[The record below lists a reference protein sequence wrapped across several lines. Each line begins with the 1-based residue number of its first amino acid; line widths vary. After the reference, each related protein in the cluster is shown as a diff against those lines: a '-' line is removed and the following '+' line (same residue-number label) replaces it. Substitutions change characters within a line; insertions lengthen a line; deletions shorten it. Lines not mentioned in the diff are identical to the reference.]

1 MSGETPGGW
10 RAFARRRGPGA
21 MILLTLLLVAVIV
34 QILVITR
41 RGASPETCVPLALT
55 LLALVTNG
63 WWCRPAR
70 AAYPPASPNKTA
82 KAQRSKWLVAAA
94 SVVLAIWPRYTRLDQ
109 GLTVDEITKVES
121 GILGHWETQADGHRH
136 FHGIT
141 WEEALHSREAWT
153 DTFKVGPWGYL
164 EAKAGHVLLGGS
176 GDGTQPVRERGLRL
190 FPFVSGIL
198 TVGLIA
204 LLSTLIAGPRAGLAA
219 GLILALH
226 PGHIMVSTTIG
237 ASSTMLFCFAAAIL
251 SLIKALE
258 TNRWPWWLALAAA
271 QAACFLCNGVSV
283 GALAGLNAGGVA
295 AILASRSGDDRLSH
309 LLRLLFPAALG
320 VVWLMTMDPFVYS
333 SQAPDMTFRDQWSQV
348 AAGIPDTES
357 GSGFSLAHIAG
368 DTPWRGVSVRWFL
381 LLCAGAGLLV
391 MLFQD
396 WRTRAVAGCV
406 LTGYFLCPESV
417 TILLL
422 ALLLP
427 PVLACAGAGLARL
440 SPGSKRLGHAAVF
453 VAVVY
458 ALTTLPVLHRLMAL
472 PALPVREV
480 AAAAKETEADGKTMR
495 ASPDT
500 VATFYDP
507 EVRVVRTLAELNDV
521 VDAAN
526 EQGQSLRVYHT
537 MVEGNGE
544 RQSLR
549 EELEKSGR
557 FQLVQEFTALELQNH
572 CRLYRYQPK
581 ERIIHLNL
589 KQEKKP
595 VP

>member
-1 MSGETPGGW
+1 
-10 RAFARRRGPGA
+10 
-21 MILLTLLLVAVIV
+21 MILLALLLVAAVV
-34 QILVITR
+34 QMLAIIR
-41 RGASPETCVPLALT
+41 RGASPETCVPLAMT

-63 WWCRPAR
+63 WWCRSAR
-70 AAYPPASPNKTA
+70 AAYPAAPLSRGTA
-82 KAQRSKWLVAAA
+82 KARRATWLVAGA

-109 GLTVDEITKVES
+109 GLTADEMVKVET
-121 GILGHWETQADGHRH
+121 GILGHWETQADGQRH
-136 FHGIT
+136 FHPIT
-141 WEEALHSREAWT
+141 WQETLHAREAWT

-164 EAKAGHVLLGGS
+164 EARAGHVLLGGS
-176 GDGTQPVRERGLRL
+176 SDGTEPARERGLRL
-190 FPFVSGIL
+190 FPFASGIL

-226 PGHIMVSTTIG
+226 PGHVMVSTTIG
-237 ASSTMLFCFAAAIL
+237 ASSTMLLCFAAAIL
-251 SLIKALE
+251 SLMKALE

-271 QAACFLCNGVSV
+271 QAACFLCNGASL
-283 GALAGLNAGGVA
+283 GALVGLNAGGVA
-295 AILASRSGDDRLSH
+295 AILASRAGDDRLSH
-309 LLRLLFPAALG
+309 LLRLLLPVALG
-320 VVWLMTMDPFVYS
+320 VVWLVTMDSFEYS
-333 SQAPDMTFRDQWSQV
+333 SQWPDNALRDQWSQV
-348 AAGIPDTES
+348 VGGIPDTES
-357 GSGFSLAHIAG
+357 GSGFSLTHIAR
-368 DTPWRGVSVRWFL
+368 DTPWRGVSARWFL

-396 WRTRAVAGCV
+396 WRSRAVAACV

-417 TILLL
+417 TILFL

-440 SPGSKRLGHAAVF
+440 SPRNKRLGHAPVF
-453 VAVVY
+453 IGVVY

-472 PALPVREV
+472 PALPIREV
-480 AAAAKETEADGKTMR
+480 AAAAKRTGADAKAMT
-495 ASPDT
+495 ASPDASA
-500 VATFYDP
+500 VFYDP
-507 EVRVVRTLAELNDV
+507 EVRVVRTLTELNDV

-526 EQGQSLRVYHT
+526 EQGRSLRVYHR
-537 MVEGNGE
+537 MAEGGE
-544 RQSLR
+544 ERRSLL

-589 KQEKKP
+589 KAEKKP